1 MTCHAIH
8 RGGSRHGRVR
18 LLASTFLSTLLISG
32 AALAE
37 EIPDVVIS
45 APRFS
50 VPAADKANAAGDTA
64 RLLSGTP
71 GLNLITNGGVSSL
84 PDIHGL
90 ADDRLKI
97 VVDGME
103 ITSACSNHMN
113 PALSYMDSSKVER
126 VEVWS
131 GITPVSAGGDNIGG
145 VISVKSAPPV
155 FAKAGE
161 GYVVGGRASTFFKS
175 VNTGLGG
182 SLAVHGADD
191 TYSLGYDGSWVRG
204 LNYQAGGDGHTVHS
218 TRYESRNHE
227 VTLGVKGSAGLLV
240 LKAGQQ
246 DIPFQGFANQ
256 RMDMTGNKGYHGN
269 GRYEGEFDWGKLEAR
284 VYWQQVKHSM
294 DQAANEKGGQMPM
307 RTDAT
312 DLGYAVKGDIRVSE
326 TKTIRVGHEFH
337 RFLLNDWWPPV
348 SGSMMMS
355 PGTFKSINDGTRD
368 VISAF
373 AEWEEK
379 WAPQWTTLLG
389 IRSDT
394 VLMDTSNVAGYG
406 SSGMTAQ
413 EGIDARAFNG
423 RNHAKVD
430 ANFDLTALVRYEPN
444 SISTNELG
452 YARKSRSPNL
462 YERYSWSTSSMD
474 SQMINWFGD
483 ANGYVGNLDLKPEVA
498 HTLSTSVALHDSSR
512 REWGIKATPYA
523 TYIVDYIGIDKVS
536 DNVSGGTNYPLL
548 KFANHD
554 AMMYGVDV
562 SGSTFVARDTGWG
575 DFKVTGRLGWLHG
588 EIVNTGKA
596 MYHVMPV
603 NGKAALE
610 QSLGGWTSAIEAEL
624 VGTKAGVDTLRQEPK
639 TPGYALL
646 NLRGGY
652 EWEAVQISL
661 GIDNLFDKRYYHPL
675 SGVDYTEMKRTGRSS
690 TNQAGALPAPGRSLN
705 AGVTVKF

>member
-8 RGGSRHGRVR
+8 RGGFRHGRVR
-18 LLASTFLSTLLISG
+18 LLASTFLTTILISG

-37 EIPDVVIS
+37 GIPEVVIS
-45 APRFS
+45 APRLS
-50 VPAADKANAAGDTA
+50 IPAEAKANAAGDSA

-90 ADDRLKI
+90 GDDRLKI
-97 VVDGME
+97 LVDGME

-113 PALSYMDSSKVER
+113 PPLSYIDSAKVET
-126 VEVWS
+126 VQVWS

-155 FAKAGE
+155 FAVPGQ
-161 GYVVGGRASTFFKS
+161 GYTAGGRLSAFYKS
-175 VNTGLGG
+175 VNDGVGG
-182 SLAVHGADD
+182 SLALHGAND
-191 TYSLGYDGSWVRG
+191 TFSLGYDGSWSKGRD
-204 LNYQAGGDGHTVHS
+204 YYAGGDHRAVLS
-218 TRYESRNHE
+218 SLYEARNHALTFGARHE
-227 VTLGVKGSAGLLV
+227 GHLLV
-240 LKAGQQ
+240 LEAGQH
-246 DIPFQGFANQ
+246 DIPYQGFSNQ
-256 RMDMTGNKGYHGN
+256 HMDMTGNKGVHAK
-269 GRYEGEFDWGKLEAR
+269 GRYEGEFGWGKLEAR
-284 VYWQQVKHSM
+284 AYWQQVKHAM
-294 DQAANEKGGQMPM
+294 DQIASEKGGQMPM
-307 RTDAT
+307 RTDAM
-312 DLGYAVKGDIRVSE
+312 DIGYAIKGDIKVSE
-326 TKTIRVGHEFH
+326 AKTIRVGHEYH

-394 VLMDTSNVAGYG
+394 VLMDTSNVSGYS
-406 SSGMTAQ
+406 SSGT
-413 EGIDARAFNG
+413 EGNDALAFNG

-444 SISTNELG
+444 DISTNELG

-462 YERYSWSTSSMD
+462 YERYAWSTSTMD

-483 ANGYVGNLDLKPEVA
+483 ANGYIGNLDLKPEVA
-498 HTLSTSVALHDSSR
+498 HTVSTSFGLHDSGR
-512 REWGIKATPYA
+512 KDWAAKVTPYF
-523 TYIVDYIGIDKVS
+523 TYIADYIGVDLYKNTTTRS
-536 DNVSGGTNYPLL
+536 SNFPLL

-562 SGSTFVARDTGWG
+562 SGSTFLARGTGYG
-575 DFKVTGRLGWLHG
+575 DFKLAGAIGWLHG
-588 EIVNTGKA
+588 EMVNTGKA
-596 MYHVMPV
+596 MYHVMPI

-610 QSLGGWTSAIEAEL
+610 HGLGGWTNGVEVQL
-624 VGTKAGVDTLRQEPK
+624 VGTKAGVDPLRNEPK

-646 NLRGGY
+646 NLRSGY
-652 EWEAVQISL
+652 EWENFLLNL
-661 GIDNLFDKRYYHPL
+661 GIDNVFDKRYYHPL
-675 SGVDYTEMKRTGRSS
+675 GGVDYSEWTRHKSTG
-690 TNQAGALPAPGRSLN
+690 QVGALPAPGRSLN

>member
-8 RGGSRHGRVR
+8 RGGRRHGRVR
-18 LLASTFLSTLLISG
+18 LLATTFLSTILMSG
-32 AALAE
+32 AAWAE
-37 EIPDVVIS
+37 DIPEVVIS
-45 APRFS
+45 APRLS
-50 VPAADKANAAGDTA
+50 IPAEAKASAAGDTA

-97 VVDGME
+97 LVDGME
-103 ITSACSNHMN
+103 LTSACSNHMN

-145 VISVKSAPPV
+145 VISVKAAPPV
-155 FAKAGE
+155 FAAPGE
-161 GYVVGGRASTFFKS
+161 GYAVGGRASAFFKS
-175 VNTGLGG
+175 VNTGIGG

-204 LNYQAGGDGHTVHS
+204 LNYSAGGDGRTVHS

-227 VTLGVKGSAGLLV
+227 LSLGVKGNAGLLV

-269 GRYEGEFDWGKLEAR
+269 GRYEGEFGWGKLEAR
-284 VYWQQVKHSM
+284 AYWQQVKHAM
-294 DQAANEKGGQMPM
+294 DQAANEKGGKMPM

-312 DLGYAVKGDIRVSE
+312 DVGYAVKGDINLSQASTLR
-326 TKTIRVGHEFH
+326 IGHEFH
-337 RFLLNDWWPPV
+337 RFMLEDWWPPV
-348 SGSMMMS
+348 AGSASMS
-355 PGTFKSINDGTRD
+355 PLTFQSIYGGTRD
-368 VISAF
+368 VVSAF

-379 WAPQWTTLLG
+379 WSPQWTTLLG
-389 IRSDT
+389 LRSDT
-394 VLMDTSNVAGYG
+394 VLMDTGAVHGYG
-406 SSGMTAQ
+406 TAQ
-413 EGIDARAFNG
+413 EGIDATAFNG
-423 RNHAKVD
+423 RNHAKID
-430 ANFDLTALVRYEPN
+430 ANFDLTALVRYEPDGTN
-444 SISTNELG
+444 TNELG

-462 YERYSWSTSSMD
+462 YERYSWSTSNMD
-474 SQMINWFGD
+474 SRMINWTGD
-483 ANGYVGNLDLKPEVA
+483 ANGYLGNLDLKPEVA
-498 HTLSTSVALHDSSR
+498 HTVSTSVALHDAGR
-512 REWGIKATPYA
+512 KDWGIKATPYA
-523 TYIVDYIGIDKVS
+523 TYIVDYIGVDKVRN
-536 DNVSGGTNYPLL
+536 NVSGGANYPLL

-554 AMMYGVDV
+554 AMMYGIDF
-562 SGSTFVARDTGWG
+562 SGSAVFARDTGWG
-575 DFKVTGRLGWLHG
+575 DFKLTGRLGWLHG
-588 EIVNTGKA
+588 EMVNTGKA
-596 MYHVMPV
+596 MYHVMPI
-603 NGKAALE
+603 NGKAAIE

-652 EWEAVQISL
+652 EWEAVQVSL
-661 GIDNLFDKRYYHPL
+661 GVDNLFDRRYYHPL
-675 SGVDYTEMKRTGRSS
+675 GGVDYTEMRRTGRG
-690 TNQAGALPAPGRSLN
+690 TNTQAGPLAAPGRSLN

>member
-8 RGGSRHGRVR
+8 RGGCRRSRVR
-18 LLASTFLSTLLISG
+18 LLASTFLTSVLVS
-32 AALAE
+32 AALPAMAE
-37 EIPDVVIS
+37 EIPEVVIS

-50 VPAADKANAAGDTA
+50 VPAESRLDAAGDTA
-64 RLLSGTP
+64 KLLSRTP
-71 GLNLITNGGVSSL
+71 GLNLISNGGVSSL

-90 ADDRLKI
+90 GDDRLKI
-97 VVDGME
+97 LVDGME

-113 PALSYMDSSKVER
+113 PPLSYVDPSKVEAI
-126 VEVWS
+126 EVWS

-155 FAKAGE
+155 FAKAGA
-161 GYVVGGRASTFFKS
+161 GYVVGGRMSAFYKS
-175 VNTGLGG
+175 VNDGVGG

-191 TYSLGYDGSWVRG
+191 TFSLGYDGSWSKGRD
-204 LNYQAGGDGHTVHS
+204 YYAGGDHRAVAS
-218 TRYESRNHE
+218 TLYESRSHNLTFGGQRNGH
-227 VTLGVKGSAGLLV
+227 LLV
-240 LKAGQQ
+240 LKAGQH
-246 DIPFQGFANQ
+246 DIPYQGFSNQ
-256 RMDMTGNKGYHGN
+256 RMDMTGNKGVN
-269 GRYEGEFDWGKLEAR
+269 ASGRYEGEFDWGKLEAR
-284 VYWQQVKHSM
+284 TYWQHVKHAM
-294 DQAANEKGGQMPM
+294 DQISSEKRGQMPM
-307 RTDAT
+307 RTDAM
-312 DLGYAVKGDIRVSE
+312 DLGYAIKGDIKVSE
-326 TKTIRVGHEFH
+326 SKTVRIGHEYH

-394 VLMDTSNVAGYG
+394 VLMDTSNVSGYG

-413 EGIDARAFNG
+413 EGIDAKAFNG

-430 ANFDLTALVRYEPN
+430 VNFDLTALVRYEPN
-444 SISTNELG
+444 EISTNEFG

-498 HTLSTSVALHDSSR
+498 HTVSTSFGLHDSGR
-512 REWGIKATPYA
+512 KDWAAKATPYF
-523 TYIVDYIGIDKVS
+523 TYIADYIGVDFVKNNTSSSSIF
-536 DNVSGGTNYPLL
+536 PLL

-554 AMMYGVDV
+554 AMMYGVDF
-562 SGSTFVARDTGWG
+562 SGSTFLARDTGWG
-575 DFKVTGRLGWLHG
+575 DFKALGTIGWLHG
-588 EIVNTGKA
+588 EMVNTGKA
-596 MYHVMPV
+596 MYHVMPI
-603 NGKAALE
+603 NGKVALE
-610 QSLGGWTSAIEAEL
+610 HGLGGWTNAIEAQL
-624 VGTKAGVDTLRQEPK
+624 VGTKAGVDTLRREPK

-646 NLRGGY
+646 NLRSGY
-652 EWEAVQISL
+652 EWENFQISA

-675 SGVDYTEMKRTGRSS
+675 GGVDYSEWKRLSRTG
-690 TNQAGALPAPGRSLN
+690 QVGALPAPGRSLN